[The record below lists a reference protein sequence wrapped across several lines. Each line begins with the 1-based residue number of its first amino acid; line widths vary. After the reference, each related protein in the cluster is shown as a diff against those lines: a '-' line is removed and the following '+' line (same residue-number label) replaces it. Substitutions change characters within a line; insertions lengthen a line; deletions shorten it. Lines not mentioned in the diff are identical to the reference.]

1 MFLHALDCLLSR
13 ERLRDAGRRGL
24 APADRAAEAKPL
36 RLDIEGSLKL
46 LPKYRGTTFRGLDAE
61 LPTDVIEQFKVG
73 TIMTDGGFVSTST
86 EPTVP
91 LTFKPETIVIDDT
104 FSGRRLE
111 LASSFG
117 IRESEVL
124 FTPNRQWR
132 VLKVVEGPD
141 LTYFGRTVKRIVYR
155 QEIPVAGLK

>member
-1 MFLHALDCLLSR
+1 M
-13 ERLRDAGRRGL
+13 RDAGRRGL

-104 FSGRRLE
+104 FGGR
-111 LASSFG
+111 
-117 IRESEVL
+117 
-124 FTPNRQWR
+124 
-132 VLKVVEGPD
+132 
-141 LTYFGRTVKRIVYR
+141 
-155 QEIPVAGLK
+155 

>member
-1 MFLHALDCLLSR
+1 MM
-13 ERLRDAGRRGL
+13 RLFYSLPWSGQRVGG
-24 APADRAAEAKPL
+24 EPL
-36 RLDIEGSLKL
+36 EGSLKL
-46 LPKYRGTTFRGLDAE
+46 LPKYRGTTFRDLNAE

-73 TIMTDGGFVSTST
+73 TIMTDTGFVSTST

-91 LTFKPETIVIDDT
+91 LVFKPETIVIDDT
-104 FSGRRLE
+104 FSGRQLD

-117 IRESEVL
+117 IREREVL

-141 LTYFGRTVKRIVYR
+141 LTYFGVPVKRIVFR
-155 QEIPVAGLK
+155 QEIPVTGA